1 MGILDTLLPQNEY
14 HVVHSDSMDARMF
27 AELKEQ
33 SENLQKVEKA
43 GTEAL
48 KTFPPL
54 TQDIW
59 SSLFKFSPEFRKPE
73 EIAPSHRF
81 NATLVD
87 KMTQMQ
93 QYRELRVHT
102 RLDEMHSALAAV
114 ALAGEMATTLK
125 EELKE
130 QAEQANRAQ
139 D

>member
-1 MGILDTLLPQNEY
+1 MSILDKLLPYNERQ
-14 HVVHSDSMDARMF
+14 VVRSDSMDTRMF
-27 AELKEQ
+27 TELRDQ
-33 SENLQKVEKA
+33 SGNLQKVEKE
-43 GTEAL
+43 GTESL

-59 SSLFKFSPEFRKPE
+59 SSLFKFSPEFRKSE

-102 RLDEMHSALAAV
+102 RLDEMHSALATI
-114 ALAGEMATTLK
+114 ALAGEMAKNLK

-130 QAEQANRAQ
+130 QAGRLT
-139 D
+139 